1 VPDGSTNDRSP
12 GDPGDGEDL
21 LALLAPSDPAARP
34 RPGQR
39 GRRPAQ
45 QGSSGSGAIG
55 PDDAGAPA
63 EADSAAPATGEIY
76 PIGQPGA
83 DSSVAPISAAVAPA
97 PYAPDQHS
105 APPPTPPV
113 IHTAPPA
120 GGTSAPADRFT
131 PPSDAAAPPP
141 VAPPARESAAP
152 AAWVAPPGATPV
164 VGEPEPVVPASRTA
178 PAPARSWAL
187 PPSAQAV
194 ARSAPA
200 VSPDAVESESALGW
214 TAPPS
219 PSVPTFE
226 PTFEPPSVQPG
237 GQPAETMAGFGV
249 GRWFQPLP
257 GTPPVAAADGVPG
270 PGARMV
276 VAGGTP
282 VHAIAAGT
290 ISAGPGGAMKLHTD
304 EGLHIHYAGLAAAS
318 RTTTPGSRVAAGSIL
333 GAVAGAHG
341 RTTRGE
347 LVLDVRD
354 PTGEPVDA
362 VRLLLGL
369 PDPNE
374 LGFAAVGGGLG
385 VDPDDLD
392 RMLGD
397 ARSTP

>member
-1 VPDGSTNDRSP
+1 V
-12 GDPGDGEDL
+12 
-21 LALLAPSDPAARP
+21 
-34 RPGQR
+34 
-39 GRRPAQ
+39 
-45 QGSSGSGAIG
+45 
-55 PDDAGAPA
+55 
-63 EADSAAPATGEIY
+63 
-76 PIGQPGA
+76 
-83 DSSVAPISAAVAPA
+83 
-97 PYAPDQHS
+97 
-105 APPPTPPV
+105 
-113 IHTAPPA
+113 
-120 GGTSAPADRFT
+120 
-131 PPSDAAAPPP
+131 PP
-141 VAPPARESAAP
+141 VAEPESPGPELTAAEAAP
-152 AAWVAPPGATPV
+152 RAH
-164 VGEPEPVVPASRTA
+164 EPVVHTSRTM
-178 PAPARSWAL
+178 PAPGSGKSWAL

-194 ARSAPA
+194 ARPAPA
-200 VSPDAVESESALGW
+200 VSPDAVESEAALVW
-214 TAPPS
+214 TAPAGPS
-219 PSVPTFE
+219 APTFV
-226 PTFEPPSVQPG
+226 PSSGQPD
-237 GQPAETMAGFGV
+237 GQPAEAMAGFGV

-276 VAGGTP
+276 AAGGTP

-304 EGLHIHYAGLAAAS
+304 EGLHIHYAGLVAA
-318 RTTTPGSRVAAGSIL
+318 TTPPGSRVAAGSIL

-392 RMLGD
+392 RMLGE
-397 ARSTP
+397 AQPTP